1 MTIAVGLGLLSDFTH
16 KGGAEAITW
25 SGRQNHGCGCGIVT
39 EADGDGRDTKDIEK
53 TFRYSVMQASLFSFQ
68 SLEQLVDKIFTTRRI
83 SRMDQELLMAL
94 LNKEVIEPQE
104 HDLVN
109 RVFQGLQQG
118 RLRVA

>member
-1 MTIAVGLGLLSDFTH
+1 
-16 KGGAEAITW
+16 
-25 SGRQNHGCGCGIVT
+25 
-39 EADGDGRDTKDIEK
+39 
-53 TFRYSVMQASLFSFQ
+53 MQAQVFSLQ
-68 SLEQLVDKIFTTRRI
+68 SLEQLVNKIFTTRRI

-94 LNKEVIEPQE
+94 LNKDVIEPQE